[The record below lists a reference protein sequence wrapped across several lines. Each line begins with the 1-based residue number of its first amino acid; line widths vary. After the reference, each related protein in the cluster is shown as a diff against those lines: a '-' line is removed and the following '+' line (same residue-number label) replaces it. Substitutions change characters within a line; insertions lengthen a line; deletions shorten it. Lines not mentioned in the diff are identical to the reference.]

1 MMTQQHT
8 NGQAPLDLAQFEG
21 FTPGPLALIRADEG
35 SREDW
40 IIAGPGSTDGT
51 FFEPIAEFRGSYV
64 DALLWLKAS
73 DLLSECQR
81 QRAEIE
87 RLQASEARL
96 RAALTQ
102 VMSWIDNWSPTFT
115 EDDEWAADEQAARA
129 ALSGQ
134 EGE

>member
-1 MMTQQHT
+1 MASASQP
-8 NGQAPLDLAQFEG
+8 APLDLAHCESCGGYGWLLADDGESRNDVVIQRCDACERF
-21 FTPGPLALIRADEG
+21 PGDEDAT
-35 SREDW
+35 RFLD
-40 IIAGPGSTDGT
+40 
-51 FFEPIAEFRGSYV
+51 AEV
-64 DALLWLKAS
+64 K
-73 DLLSECQR
+73 R

-134 EGE
+134 EGA